1 MYLVKSV
8 LHELIPGRAQSTSA
22 CLIFFLDKVIH
33 DFYYAH
39 KT

>member
-8 LHELIPGRAQSTSA
+8 LHELIPARAQSTSA
-22 CLIFFLDKVIH
+22 FLIFFLDKVIH